1 MRCREGGRRQNRG
14 PSHDGKVCTQIH
26 LRIANAAFLTLRRS
40 LRGELRTCSR
50 ARLEGVSVWLACR
63 NTSNNITFAFPFRC
77 VLFGGARMLAASC
90 PGGPCCVFV
99 TGRLIRVALQG
110 R

>member
-40 LRGELRTCSR
+40 LRGELGTCSR
-50 ARLEGVSVWLACR
+50 ARLEGASIWLACR
-63 NTSNNITFAFPFRC
+63 NTSNNITFASPIRC
-77 VLFGGARMLAASC
+77 VFCGARMLAASC
-90 PGGPCCVFV
+90 SGGPCCVFV